1 MDGPGT
7 ILGRVAGVCLHSLQG
22 DLVTVCGR
30 WVGRDGGERTQQETL
45 ADRAGA
51 SWRGRSVVR
60 WMAQT
65 PALPSGRKWNRS
77 QPCQGAAELGFPG
90 PALGKMQSEAARR
103 ACEPS
108 RQGEEPPQEGLDGD
122 HLLTQADAR
131 SPAGQVVGHH
141 LDRQPAPFGKL
152 RIGGEA
158 PRGEMVQADAVLQ
171 VANGILDL
179 GVATMVGLQLQGF
192 PVPVGDEAVIA
203 VGGARGPA
211 GNRVWASPAGR

>member
-7 ILGRVAGVCLHSLQG
+7 IPGRVAGVCLHSLQG

-108 RQGEEPPQEGLDGD
+108 RQGEESPQEGLDGD

-131 SPAGQVVGHH
+131 SPAGQVVGQH
-141 LDRQPAPFGKL
+141 LDRQPRTL
-152 RIGGEA
+152 RQAQDWRRSA
-158 PRGEMVQADAVLQ
+158 PRGD
-171 VANGILDL
+171 G
-179 GVATMVGLQLQGF
+179 
-192 PVPVGDEAVIA
+192 
-203 VGGARGPA
+203 
-211 GNRVWASPAGR
+211 SGRRRT